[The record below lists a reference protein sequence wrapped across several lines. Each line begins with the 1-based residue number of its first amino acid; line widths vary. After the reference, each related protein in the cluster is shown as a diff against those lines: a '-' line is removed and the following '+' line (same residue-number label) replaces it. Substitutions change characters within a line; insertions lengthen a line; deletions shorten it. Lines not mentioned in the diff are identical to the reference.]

1 MQYTQHGQGGM
12 DGLQAI
18 SFVILVHNIVGDIAL
33 AVEQE
38 VVGVG
43 AGRLGH
49 PNTEGKGTV
58 QVVQKRHKVAI
69 PCRVPVSLS
78 KIRY

>member
-1 MQYTQHGQGGM
+1 MQYTQHGRGGM
-12 DGLQAI
+12 GGLRAI
-18 SFVILVHNIVGDIAL
+18 NFVILAHNIVGDIAL

-38 VVGVG
+38 VVGVR

-69 PCRVPVSLS
+69 PYAVYP
-78 KIRY
+78 